1 MKHSITKIAALA
13 AIFALSACS
22 NLTDEKATSST
33 TTTVSLPAENSALAQ
48 TFAQLEQAAAS
59 QNSFQYQ
66 LNSDAYKAYL
76 SGGNLSYASQQTKDG
91 SSKVF
96 YKSGKLYGVQDASGN
111 YEFDA
116 SGKLIAALN
125 TSGKSLNLSLEALA
139 KKQSELTAL
148 GKKLAA
154 MLGTN
159 AADRGVGAVRTGGDA
174 KLNYLCIAKIQQ
186 VASTKRVFR
195 SSANK
200 ANSSSRLTADVR
212 LNGNQFY
219 NMDCQLQGERVA
231 SLTLTKK

>member
-1 MKHSITKIAALA
+1 MKHSITKAALLSTVL
-13 AIFALSACS
+13 ALTACS
-22 NLTDEKATSST
+22 SLTGESGTSST
-33 TTTVSLPAENSALAQ
+33 SSAADTAL
-48 TFAQLEQAAAS
+48 TRSFAQLEQAAAT
-59 QNSFQYQ
+59 QNRFQYR
-66 LNSDAYKAYL
+66 LNDDVYQAYL
-76 SGGNLSYASQQTKDG
+76 SGGSVNYISRQTKDG

-96 YKSGKLYGVQDASGN
+96 YKGGKLYGVQDADGS

-116 SGKLIAALN
+116 AGKLVTVLDGN
-125 TSGKSLNLSLEALA
+125 GKAVTLSAQELA
-139 KKQSELTAL
+139 KKQQELTAL
-148 GKKLAA
+148 GKKLSA

-212 LNGNQFY
+212 LNGNQYY
-219 NMDCQLQGERVA
+219 NMDCQLEGERVA
-231 SLTLTKK
+231 GLTLTQK

>member
-1 MKHSITKIAALA
+1 MKHTITKIAALSTVL
-13 AIFALSACS
+13 ALTACS
-22 NLTDEKATSST
+22 TLTGESTTSST
-33 TTTVSLPAENSALAQ
+33 STGAPVANTALNQ
-48 TFAQLEQAAAS
+48 SFAQLEQAAAA

-66 LNSDAYKAYL
+66 LNSDVYKAYL
-76 SGGNLSYASQQTKDG
+76 SGGSVSYASKQTKDG

-96 YKSGKLYGVQDASGN
+96 YKGGKLYGVQDASGS

-116 SGKLIAALN
+116 AGKLITVLN
-125 TSGKSLNLSLEALA
+125 SSGKSVELSAQELA
-139 KKQSELTAL
+139 KKQTELSASA
-148 GKKLAA
+148 KKLSA
-154 MLGTN
+154 MLGMN

-186 VASTKRVFR
+186 VAGTKRVFR

-231 SLTLTKK
+231 SLTLKKK

>member
-1 MKHSITKIAALA
+1 MKHSITKAALLSA
-13 AIFALSACS
+13 VLALTACS
-22 NLTDEKATSST
+22 NLTSESSTSST
-33 TTTVSLPAENSALAQ
+33 STSAANTALSQ
-48 TFAQLEQAAAS
+48 SFTQLEQAAAS

-66 LNSDAYKAYL
+66 LNSDVYKAYL
-76 SGGNLSYASQQTKDG
+76 SGGSLTYVNKQTKDG

-96 YKSGKLYGVQDASGN
+96 YKGGKLYGVQDASGS
-111 YEFDA
+111 YEFDTA
-116 SGKLIAALN
+116 GKLITALN
-125 TSGKSLNLSLEALA
+125 TSGKNLDLSADALA
-139 KKQSELTAL
+139 KKQTELTAL

>member
-1 MKHSITKIAALA
+1 MKHSITKAAVLSAVLA
-13 AIFALSACS
+13 LTACS
-22 NLTDEKATSST
+22 NLTGESTTSST
-33 TTTVSLPAENSALAQ
+33 SSTVNTALTQ
-48 TFAQLEQAAAS
+48 SFSQLEQAAAS
-59 QNSFQYQ
+59 QNSFVYQ
-66 LNSDAYKAYL
+66 LNSDSYKAYF
-76 SGGNLSYASQQTKDG
+76 SGGSLSYVTVKTKDG
-91 SSKVF
+91 DSKVF
-96 YKSGKLYGVQDASGN
+96 YKGGKLYGVQNSSGS
-111 YEFDA
+111 YEFDTA
-116 SGKLIAALN
+116 GKLITVLDN
-125 TSGKSLNLSLEALA
+125 SGKNVDLAAADLS
-139 KKQSELTAL
+139 KKQSELAAQ

-154 MLGTN
+154 MLSTN

-212 LNGNQFY
+212 LNGNQYY

>member
-1 MKHSITKIAALA
+1 MKHSITKAALLSA
-13 AIFALSACS
+13 ALVLTACS
-22 NLTDEKATSST
+22 NLTGESATSST
-33 TTTVSLPAENSALAQ
+33 SSAADTALAQ
-48 TFAQLEQAAAS
+48 SFAQLEQAAAA

-66 LNSDAYKAYL
+66 LDNDVYKAYL
-76 SGGNLSYASQQTKDG
+76 SGGSITYATQQTNDG
-91 SSKVF
+91 NSKVF
-96 YKSGKLYGVQDASGN
+96 YRNGKLYGVQDSGGN

-116 SGKLIAALN
+116 AGKLIVALN
-125 TSGKSLNLSLEALA
+125 SSGKPLDLSADALA
-139 KKQSELTAL
+139 KKQTELTAL